1 MTNPVTRV
9 VSSIGP
15 KVKALRLQN
24 GYSLQALADR
34 ADVSAASIH
43 KIEQNGMVPTI
54 TTLLKIAVAFDQP
67 ISYFVEEPEDDQ
79 HPTVMTRP
87 DDRSP
92 IYTEHRGIDLA
103 GITGPYGEFQVA
115 AAIATMIPGSSSG
128 RKPMVHDGEELLYLV
143 SGTFEFEVNGVVHTL
158 TPGDSLHF
166 RTHQPHSWRN
176 RGDCD
181 AVAIW
186 MALRPQ

>member
-1 MTNPVTRV
+1 MTESVTRV

-15 KVKALRLQN
+15 KVRALRLQG

-54 TTLLKIAVAFDQP
+54 TTLLKIAVALEQP
-67 ISYFVEEPEDDQ
+67 ISHFVEEPEDDQ

-87 DDRSP
+87 DERSP
-92 IYTEHRGIDLA
+92 IYTEHRGINLA

-115 AAIATMIPGSSSG
+115 AAVATVLPGASSG
-128 RKPMVHDGEELLYLV
+128 RKPMVHDGEELVYLV
-143 SGTFEFEVNGVVHTL
+143 SGTFEFEVNGARYFL
-158 TPGDSLHF
+158 QPGDSLHF

-176 RGDCD
+176 TSDID

-186 MALRPQ
+186 MALRPL

>member
-1 MTNPVTRV
+1 MSNQVARV

-34 ADVSAASIH
+34 ADVSAATVH

-54 TTLLKIAVAFDQP
+54 TTLLKIAGAFDQP
-67 ISYFVEEPEDDQ
+67 ISYFVEEDEDTNQ
-79 HPTVMTRP
+79 TVKTRP
-87 DDRSP
+87 DERTP

-103 GITGPYGEFQVA
+103 GITGPYGEFLVA
-115 AAIATMIPGSSSG
+115 AAIATVIPGASSG
-128 RKPMVHDGEELLYLV
+128 RKPMVHDGEELLYLM
-143 SGTFEFEVNGVVHTL
+143 SGTFEFEINGVVHTL
-158 TPGDSLHF
+158 EPGDSLHF
-166 RTHQPHSWRN
+166 RTRQPHSWRN
-176 RGDCD
+176 VGNED